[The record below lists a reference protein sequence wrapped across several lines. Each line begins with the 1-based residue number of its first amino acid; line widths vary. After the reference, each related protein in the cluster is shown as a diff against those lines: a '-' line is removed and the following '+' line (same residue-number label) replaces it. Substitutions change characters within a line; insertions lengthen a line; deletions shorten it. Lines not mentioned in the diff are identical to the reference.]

1 MRPIIA
7 EARQQNRRRHIAHDL
22 AGNDR
27 HFKRMTA
34 HQGCRQRVERRHAL
48 HIADENE
55 EHDEGQRQPPIDL
68 PERLAIG
75 EQEHAEHHDAHHPDR
90 HQVAHHQ
97 QAQQEQCRI
106 HPHAPAAMAGTIA
119 GQADFVRLRLVWL
132 RSKHPAFDILPVKI
146 GEPAYF
152 LAAERHRN
160 HQNQQ
165 YRSNKRIRGHD
176 AEELS
181 GRHA

>member
-1 MRPIIA
+1 
-7 EARQQNRRRHIAHDL
+7 
-22 AGNDR
+22 
-27 HFKRMTA
+27 
-34 HQGCRQRVERRHAL
+34 
-48 HIADENE
+48 
-55 EHDEGQRQPPIDL
+55 
-68 PERLAIG
+68 
-75 EQEHAEHHDAHHPDR
+75 
-90 HQVAHHQ
+90 
-97 QAQQEQCRI
+97 
-106 HPHAPAAMAGTIA
+106 MAGTIA